1 MVSTQS
7 TTTSTAGKT
16 TGQQSNGQVSYI
28 NVGTTERWG
37 SIIGGS
43 ALALFAAIHDIRD
56 HRISPLGVITAM
68 LGGNLIFRGATGHSY
83 VYQVSGINTAGQS
96 TSGPT
101 TFEKVMTIHRPEEDL
116 RDFQQGTDNLETA
129 ASTQAPGGTKPTNA
143 QQANE
148 AMQQKQLQAWN
159 TLKEAVANYSG
170 YIQFQK
176 APDEHGT
183 EVKVVIECGP
193 PPFGKLGAGI
203 SMLTGKS
210 PQQQITEDLRHFK
223 EMVEAGEIPSVEGQP
238 TGES

>member
-7 TTTSTAGKT
+7 TGTSTAGER
-16 TGQQSNGQVSYI
+16 TGQQDNGQASYI
-28 NVGTTERWG
+28 NVGTAERWG

-43 ALALFAAIHDIRD
+43 ALALFAAIHGIRD
-56 HRISPLGVITAM
+56 HRISPLGVITTM

-83 VYQVSGINTAGQS
+83 VYQLAGINTARQS

-101 TFEKVMTIHRPEEDL
+101 IFEKVMTIHRPEEDL
-116 RDFQQGTDNLETA
+116 RDFQQGTDDLETS
-129 ASTQAPGGTKPTNA
+129 ASTQSPSGTKPTNG

-148 AMQQKQLQAWN
+148 ATQQKQLQVWN
-159 TLKEAVANYSG
+159 TLKEAVAKYSG

-176 APDEHGT
+176 APDGRGT
-183 EVKVVIECGP
+183 EIKVVIECGQ

-203 SMLTGKS
+203 SMFTGKS

-238 TGES
+238 TGER